1 MTKRF
6 QQLISCLLAL
16 GLVLAGWV
24 AFSPALHVA
33 IEHGGRGPAHVH
45 FHDSRLTSLNRAGE
59 DCDDV
64 RPPGRHDL
72 PDVGSPV
79 SLPVFRSTHRPFV
92 LPNFS
97 VRAAWDAL
105 VRLTGLD
112 AIGGSGDALP
122 EPAAPIPT
130 HDHHSLAQ
138 TLADGC
144 VESAFYPVFQQLGS
158 DRMELTPPTWQGA
171 RLERFFDAQTAGR
184 APPFLWS

>member
-24 AFSPALHVA
+24 AFSPALHVL
-33 IEHGGRGPAHVH
+33 IEHGGHGPAHVH
-45 FHDSRLTSLNRAGE
+45 FHGSALSRLHQADETRN
-59 DCDDV
+59 
-64 RPPGRHDL
+64 L
-72 PDVGSPV
+72 PDPDISV
-79 SLPVFRSTHRPFV
+79 SGPVFRSTHRPFA

-105 VRLTGLD
+105 ARLTAAD
-112 AIGGSGDALP
+112 AVGGPGETSPDPVA
-122 EPAAPIPT
+122 PAPS

-144 VESAFYPVFQQLGS
+144 LESSFHPVFQKLGF
-158 DRMELTPPTWQGA
+158 DRLELTLPTWHGA
-171 RLERFFDAQTAGR
+171 MLERFFDAQAAGR
-184 APPFLWS
+184 APPFIRS